1 MANITYT
8 YAIENISEADRCMEI
23 VYSSDGHQTL
33 RIGARL
39 PFDDET
45 LSDIVEMYNPV
56 AQWLYD
62 AKTVVVPTTELT
74 GSKTIEEDAVAPALP
89 DYVIARLNAYGY
101 IEEQIEY
108 ITENGLEAWQAHVA
122 QIKADNPK
130 T

>member
-8 YAIENISEADRCMEI
+8 YTIENISEADRCMEI
-23 VYSSDGHQTL
+23 VYSSTGHQTL
-33 RIGARL
+33 RVGARL
-39 PFDDET
+39 PFDNET
-45 LSDIVEMYNPV
+45 LSDIVEMYNPI
-56 AQWLYD
+56 AQWLQD

-74 GSKTIEEDAVAPALP
+74 GSKTVSEDAVLPALP

-108 ITENGLEAWQAHVA
+108 ITENGLEAWQAKVA
-122 QIKADNPK
+122 EIKAANPK

>member
-8 YAIENISEADRCMEI
+8 YAIENINEAARCMEI
-23 VYSSDGHQTL
+23 VYSSTGHQTL
-33 RIGARL
+33 RVGARL

-56 AQWLYD
+56 AQWLQD

-74 GSKTIEEDAVAPALP
+74 GSKTVSEDAVAPALA

-101 IEEQIEY
+101 VEEQIEY
-108 ITENGLEAWQAHVA
+108 ITENGLEAWQTHVA
-122 QIKADNPK
+122 GIKAANPK